1 MDTCSSSSVHVST
14 FSLES
19 QGYANF
25 LKGLFEH
32 LVWESSWQAKI
43 CVWASPICWFNDS
56 SNWEQK
62 QSLVH
67 VLLCCNGNF
76 DDNQETHPEMEGYTL
91 FDWLLCFIQN
101 MILYSSKWRAV
112 CVKGKNLTE
121 ATGFTKCKR
130 PLNFSSEMK
139 WSMFWA
145 TWSPITL
152 EIRGVVWWIEL
163 KELLGFMKEPI
174 KNRQFSGQ
182 LFDVF
187 ECFENRGYTRIGY
200 LIIYFHGYLSEPSIW
215 MLVMTAII
223 RLW

>member
-1 MDTCSSSSVHVST
+1 
-14 FSLES
+14 
-19 QGYANF
+19 
-25 LKGLFEH
+25 
-32 LVWESSWQAKI
+32 
-43 CVWASPICWFNDS
+43 
-56 SNWEQK
+56 
-62 QSLVH
+62 
-67 VLLCCNGNF
+67 
-76 DDNQETHPEMEGYTL
+76 
-91 FDWLLCFIQN
+91 
-101 MILYSSKWRAV
+101 
-112 CVKGKNLTE
+112 
-121 ATGFTKCKR
+121 
-130 PLNFSSEMK
+130 
-139 WSMFWA
+139 MFWA